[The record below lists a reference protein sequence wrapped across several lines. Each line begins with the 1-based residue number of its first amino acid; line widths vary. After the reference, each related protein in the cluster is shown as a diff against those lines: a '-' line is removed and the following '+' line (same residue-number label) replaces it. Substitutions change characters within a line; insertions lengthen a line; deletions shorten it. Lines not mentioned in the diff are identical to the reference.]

1 VPRDLCETQRLVPQV
16 LNKPR
21 RTSLFICLVAILL
34 LLVAGLMWVHG
45 KTPSQQVALPVE
57 PAFPVPSG
65 RHNSYTTSFAAT
77 EQPISE
83 RGKWISGKI
92 TGGDWADVRTSVGL
106 AYGTEFGTREGDEA
120 YDDSTALLTG
130 TWGADQTAE
139 AEVRSVRPSDRD
151 FEEVELRLRSSLS
164 SHNATGYEVLFRCSK
179 AADAYAAIARWDG
192 RLGRFAYLSQKQGP
206 EYGVTNGDIVK
217 ATAVGG
223 VIIGYING
231 VEMIRATDNTYADGS
246 PGMGFWFK
254 KSSSRKFWLSKT
266 GGVNT
271 DCGFRRFAAWD

>member
-1 VPRDLCETQRLVPQV
+1 M

-21 RTSLFICLVAILL
+21 RPRQLISLVAMPLL
-34 LLVAGLMWVHG
+34 LAGGLMWIHA
-45 KTPSQQVALPVE
+45 KSNPQQVALPVE
-57 PAFPVPSG
+57 PAFVVPSG
-65 RHNSYTTSFAAT
+65 QHNSYATSFVAT
-77 EQPISE
+77 ERPISE
-83 RGKWISGKI
+83 GGKWISGKT

-106 AYGTEFGTREGDEA
+106 AYGTESGNGEGDEA

-130 TWGADQTAE
+130 TWGADQTVE

-164 SHNATGYEVLFRCSK
+164 RHNAKGYEVLFRCSK
-179 AADAYAAIARWDG
+179 AADAYASIARWDG
-192 RLGRFAYLSQKQGP
+192 RLGRFTYLSQKKGP
-206 EYGVTNGDIVK
+206 EFGVANGDIVK
-217 ATAVGG
+217 ATAVGS
-223 VIIGYING
+223 VITGYING
-231 VEMIRATDNTYADGS
+231 VEVIRATDSTYADGR

-254 KSSSRKFWLSKT
+254 KSSSKKFWLSKN